1 MKVSIKYCVMWNFF
15 PQASRVE
22 QELKTNIDH
31 IQVELIKGS
40 DGVFE
45 VRANGRLIFSKV
57 VLGRFPDEGEITRWI
72 NEI

>member
-15 PQASRVE
+15 PQASLVE
-22 QELKTNIDH
+22 QELKTNIEY

-40 DGVFE
+40 GGVFE
-45 VRANGRLIFSKV
+45 VRANGRLVFSKEI
-57 VLGRFPDEGEITRWI
+57 LGRLPDEGEITKLI